1 MHESGGGAMP
11 GSGFGGWV
19 AEFEAERARR
29 EWIADPEW
37 EHGVELPAVV
47 ARSLQKFQVGEDG
60 DGANLRAKADR
71 AGDPEYSAA
80 VRLFVDEERNH
91 ARLLAELLGAAGVP
105 LLDGHWSD
113 GIFVRVRRLLGLRTE
128 LMVLMVA
135 ELVAVEYYRSLRDG
149 LADPLAR
156 EVTDRILYDERRHIP
171 FHVRRLHQSFAELGP
186 VARPFAHLTWL
197 LLALAG
203 ALFVAVDHGPALHA
217 VRVSRGRF
225 LLAVTR
231 HAWSVGAQLT
241 ARDGRAP
248 ADSFAG

>member
-1 MHESGGGAMP
+1 MP
-11 GSGFGGWV
+11 GSGFDEWV
-19 AEFEAERARR
+19 AAFEAEKARR

-37 EHGVELPAVV
+37 GHGVELPAVV
-47 ARSLQKFQVGEDG
+47 VRSLQKFQVGEDG
-60 DGANLRAKADR
+60 DGANLRAKADL
-71 AGDPEYSAA
+71 AGDAAYSAA

-91 ARLLAELLGAAGVP
+91 ARLLAELLGAAGAP

-113 GIFVRVRRLLGLRTE
+113 RIFVRVRRLLGLRTE

-156 EVTDRILYDERRHIP
+156 EVAGRILRDERRHIP
-171 FHVRRLHQSFAELGP
+171 FHVQRLRQSFAELAP
-186 VARPFAHLTWL
+186 SARPFAQPAWL

-217 VRVSRGRF
+217 VRASRGRF
-225 LLAVTR
+225 LGAVAR
-231 HAWSVGAQLT
+231 HARVVGARMA
-241 ARDGRAP
+241 AREGRAV
-248 ADSFAG
+248 ADPRAG

>member
-1 MHESGGGAMP
+1 MP
-11 GSGFGGWV
+11 GSGFDQWV
-19 AEFEAERARR
+19 AAFEAEKARR

-37 EHGVELPAVV
+37 ARGVELPAVV

-71 AGDPEYSAA
+71 AGDAAYAAA

-156 EVTDRILYDERRHIP
+156 EVTDRILRDEQRHIP
-171 FHVRRLHQSFAELGP
+171 FHVQRLHQSFGELAP
-186 VARPFAHLTWL
+186 SARPFAHLAWL

-217 VRVSRGRF
+217 VRTSRGRF

-231 HAWSVGAQLT
+231 HAWTVGTQMAARGGRT
-241 ARDGRAP
+241 AAEALP
-248 ADSFAG
+248 E

>member
-1 MHESGGGAMP
+1 M
-11 GSGFGGWV
+11 

-60 DGANLRAKADR
+60 DGAGLLAGADR

-80 VRLFVDEERNH
+80 VRLFVEEERNH

-105 LLDGHWSD
+105 LLEGHWSD

-135 ELVAVEYYRSLRDG
+135 ELVAVEYYRGLRDG

-156 EVTDRILYDERRHIP
+156 EVVGRILYDERRHIP
-171 FHVRRLHQSFAELGP
+171 FHVRRLQQSFAELGP
-186 VARPFAHLTWL
+186 VARPSAHLAWL

-225 LLAVTR
+225 LLAVAR
-231 HAWSVGAQLT
+231 RAWAVGARLT

-248 ADSFAG
+248 ADSFAR

>member
-1 MHESGGGAMP
+1 MPGGG
-11 GSGFGGWV
+11 FGEWV
-19 AEFEAERARR
+19 AAFEAERARR

-37 EHGVELPAVV
+37 ERGVELPAVV

-60 DGANLRAKADR
+60 DGANLRAKADL
-71 AGDPEYSAA
+71 AGDAAYAAA

-91 ARLLAELLGAAGVP
+91 ARLLAELLGAAGAP
-105 LLDGHWSD
+105 LLHGHWSD
-113 GIFVRVRRLLGLRTE
+113 GVFVRVRRLLGLRTE

-156 EVTDRILYDERRHIP
+156 EVTDRILRDEQRHIP
-171 FHVRRLHQSFAELGP
+171 FHVQRLRQSFGELAP
-186 VARPFAHLTWL
+186 AARPFAQLSWL

-217 VRVSRGRF
+217 VRTSRGRF

-231 HAWSVGAQLT
+231 HARAVGTRMAAQGGRT
-241 ARDGRAP
+241 AAEP
-248 ADSFAG
+248 LPE

>member
-1 MHESGGGAMP
+1 MP
-11 GSGFGGWV
+11 GSGFGEWV

-37 EHGVELPAVV
+37 GHGVRLPAVV
-47 ARSLQKFQVGEDG
+47 ARSLQKFQVGENG
-60 DGANLRAKADR
+60 DGANLRAKADL
-71 AGDPEYSAA
+71 AGDAEYSAA
-80 VRLFVDEERNH
+80 VRLFVAEERNH

-156 EVTDRILYDERRHIP
+156 EVTDRILRDERRHIP
-171 FHVRRLHQSFAELGP
+171 FHVRRLHQSATELP
-186 VARPFAHLTWL
+186 PAARPFMNLAWL

-217 VRVSRGRF
+217 VRASRTRF

-231 HAWSVGAQLT
+231 HAWSVGARMT
-241 ARDGRAP
+241 ARPGRVA
-248 ADSFAG
+248 ADPLTE